1 MYGFSCIIPQ
11 DLGKIKERRDDGQIK
26 TNNRAKDIEGVQSL
40 GSRMDYGIERVAG
53 SDRRDPGDLTARSI
67 RQDARKERVDIE
79 RYSSDMRAFWA
90 VVHGGSG

>member
-1 MYGFSCIIPQ
+1 MIPQ
-11 DLGKIKERRDDGQIK
+11 ELPKIKERRDDGQIK
-26 TNNRAKDIEGVQSL
+26 TNNRAKDIESFQSL

-53 SDRRDPGDLTARSI
+53 SDRRDPGDLTARSV